1 MRILALTVVFMS
13 VSGNLA
19 AQELDRS
26 LERIMLALERPPLI
40 IRDQPSEQSQRTMER
55 QVLGSPRGSCEDLRG
70 STDAVDGE
78 GETLCPQSVDQYVT
92 HRGRGGKHARS
103 VG

>member
-1 MRILALTVVFMS
+1 LTSYAISITAGSDKLLAEVDEPASEPEDGDGPDDV
-13 VSGNLA
+13 
-19 AQELDRS
+19 DR
-26 LERIMLALERPPLI
+26 
-40 IRDQPSEQSQRTMER
+40 
-55 QVLGSPRGSCEDLRG
+55 VLGSPRGSCEDLRG